1 MITNRIPGG
10 NIEVVSVNG
19 RNVELDVELRD
30 TAGDWFYWCFQA
42 VFPEAGNWHFRFVRD
57 SKVGTHGP
65 AVSLDGGKSWRWL
78 YPEYRENSREF
89 DYACPAAGQTVLFCM
104 GMQYLERDFKAFL
117 REFEKNPALHA
128 GTLCRSRKGREV
140 ELVTIREGEPEHAVL
155 LTSRHHAG
163 EMMATHALEGILR
176 FALADTESG
185 RVFRRHVALHAV
197 PFADKDGVEDG
208 DQGKNRMPHDHA
220 RDYQEPGL
228 YPETLA
234 LRGLI
239 GRIRPEFV
247 LDLHCPWI
255 RGGDTNEV
263 SYMVGTGHAGM
274 DAELDRFA
282 DLLEEERIPEAPY
295 FKKNNLPFG
304 TSWNTAEN
312 YAGGMTIKHYAATL
326 PFVRN
331 AQTIEIPFANFG
343 DVTVDR
349 HAMLLYGESIARAL
363 FRYLHG
369 ELQTASALS

>member
-57 SKVGTHGP
+57 NKVGTHGP

-104 GMQYLERDFKAFL
+104 GMQYLERDFRAFL
-117 REFEKNPALHA
+117 REFEENPALHA

-185 RVFRRHVALHAV
+185 RGFRRHVALHAV

-208 DQGKNRMPHDHA
+208 DQGKNRMPA
-220 RDYQEPGL
+220 
-228 YPETLA
+228 
-234 LRGLI
+234 
-239 GRIRPEFV
+239 
-247 LDLHCPWI
+247 
-255 RGGDTNEV
+255 
-263 SYMVGTGHAGM
+263 
-274 DAELDRFA
+274 
-282 DLLEEERIPEAPY
+282 
-295 FKKNNLPFG
+295 
-304 TSWNTAEN
+304 
-312 YAGGMTIKHYAATL
+312 
-326 PFVRN
+326 
-331 AQTIEIPFANFG
+331 
-343 DVTVDR
+343 
-349 HAMLLYGESIARAL
+349 
-363 FRYLHG
+363 
-369 ELQTASALS
+369 